1 MGNDP
6 YRFWARFYDRL
17 FEPTNRALWAKGLAM
32 HPPEAGASVLDV
44 GCGTG
49 TQLALYR
56 DHGCHISGIDPSPA
70 MLRVASERLG
80 AGADLRLGD
89 ATRMPFSDGSFDL
102 ALTTLVLHEM
112 RPAVRAATVRE
123 VKRVLKPEGRYL
135 VIDFHAGPPRRSL
148 KGLASRA
155 FILTSEIGAGREHFG
170 NYRQFVGSGGVPR
183 VAAAN
188 GLSVEHQRIVAGDN
202 MGIYLLGASNV

>member
-1 MGNDP
+1 MGDDP
-6 YRFWARFYDRL
+6 YRFWARIYDRL
-17 FEPTNRALWAKGLAM
+17 FVPINHALWAKGLAM
-32 HPPEAGASVLDV
+32 HPPEAGASVLDI

-49 TQLALYR
+49 TQLVLYR
-56 DHGCHISGIDPSPA
+56 DHGCHVSGIDPSPA
-70 MLRVASERLG
+70 MLRVASGRLG

-123 VKRVLKPEGRYL
+123 IVRVLKPEGRYL
-135 VIDFHAGPPRRSL
+135 VIDFHAGPARRSL
-148 KGLASRA
+148 KGLTGRA
-155 FILTSEIGAGREHFG
+155 FILLSEVCAGREHFG

-183 VAAAN
+183 VAADT
-188 GLSVEHQRIVAGDN
+188 GLSVEDQRLVAGDN
-202 MGIYLLGASNV
+202 MGIYLLGRSS